1 VTTTKATTTKAT
13 TTVTTVTVTATRPR
27 PQRQLS
33 GYDKAARLLFGGA
46 GLLLV
51 LGGCSGNSSPRVDDS
66 AGSVS
71 IASSGTPT
79 TGASVTVAEP
89 PTTLAPGASP
99 VDGSALLQQAVA
111 ATGSGYHFNQTAT
124 VDGVVAVTVD
134 GDRLTDGARLV
145 VSGASGLVFYVIT
158 PDGTWLMPEN
168 GEWEADD
175 SDPPA
180 VDPIAALGAPTS
192 VTVAADDGTTVQL
205 VVDVPLSSL
214 GIQGDGDA
222 PLQVSIVGGALSTI
236 TYSTTT
242 GDGKAA
248 STTTI
253 IGPVVDGSPVVA
265 PI

>member
-1 VTTTKATTTKAT
+1 MTPVTTM
-13 TTVTTVTVTATRPR
+13 VTTVTVTTTTRRR
-27 PQRQLS
+27 PQRQLFS
-33 GYDKAARLLFGGA
+33 YDKAARLLFGGT

-51 LGGCSGNSSPRVDDS
+51 LGSCSDSSSPRVDDS
-66 AGSVS
+66 AANVS
-71 IASSGTPT
+71 IAATGTPT
-79 TGASVTVAEP
+79 TGASLPVSVGPTAVASSP
-89 PTTLAPGASP
+89 ALAQ
-99 VDGSALLQQAVA
+99 VDGAALLQRAVA

-134 GDRLTDGARLV
+134 GDRLTDGARLA

-192 VTVAADDGTTVQL
+192 VTVAANDGTTVQL
-205 VVDVPLSSL
+205 VVGVPLSSL

-242 GDGKAA
+242 SDGKAA

>member
-1 VTTTKATTTKAT
+1 M
-13 TTVTTVTVTATRPR
+13 
-27 PQRQLS
+27 
-33 GYDKAARLLFGGA
+33 
-46 GLLLV
+46 LV
-51 LGGCSGNSSPRVDDS
+51 LGGCSDNSSPRVDDS
-66 AGSVS
+66 AANVS
-71 IASSGTPT
+71 IAATGGTT
-79 TGASVTVAEP
+79 TGASVPFTEVPITV
-89 PTTLAPGASP
+89 APGASP
-99 VDGSALLQQAVA
+99 APVDGAALLQQAVA

-134 GDRLTDGARLV
+134 GDRLTDGARLA

-192 VTVAADDGTTVQL
+192 VIVAANDGTTVQL

>member
-1 VTTTKATTTKAT
+1 MITKATK
-13 TTVTTVTVTATRPR
+13 TVTTVTVTTTRTRPR
-27 PQRQLS
+27 RQLCR
-33 GYDKAARLLFGGA
+33 YDKAVRLFFGGV

-51 LGGCSGNSSPRVDDS
+51 LGSCSDNNSTRVDDS
-66 AGSVS
+66 TADVISTT
-71 IASSGTPT
+71 GTPT
-79 TGASVTVAEP
+79 AGASVPVTGVPSTVA
-89 PTTLAPGASP
+89 ASPAP
-99 VDGSALLQQAVA
+99 VDGAALLQQAVA

-124 VDGVVAVTVD
+124 VDGVVALTVD
-134 GDRLTDGARLV
+134 GDRLTDGARV
-145 VSGASGLVFYVIT
+145 AVSGASGLVFYVIT

-192 VTVAADDGTTVQL
+192 VTVATSDGTTVQL
-205 VVDVPLSSL
+205 VVDVPLSAL

>member
-1 VTTTKATTTKAT
+1 
-13 TTVTTVTVTATRPR
+13 
-27 PQRQLS
+27 LFS
-33 GYDKAARLLFGGA
+33 SDNAARLLFGGA

-51 LGGCSGNSSPRVDDS
+51 LGGCSDNSSPRVDDS
-66 AGSVS
+66 AANVS
-71 IASSGTPT
+71 IAATGGTTAGANVAVTDVPT
-79 TGASVTVAEP
+79 TA
-89 PTTLAPGASP
+89 APGAPAP
-99 VDGSALLQQAVA
+99 VDGAALLQQAVA
-111 ATGSGYHFNQTAT
+111 ATGGGYHFNQTAT

-145 VSGASGLVFYVIT
+145 VSNASGLVFYVIT

-168 GEWEADD
+168 GEWQADD

-192 VTVAADDGTTVQL
+192 VSVAANDGTTVQL
-205 VVDVPLSSL
+205 VVEVPLSSL

-222 PLQVSIVGGALSTI
+222 PLQVSIVGGALSAI